1 MSGQP
6 GKPRSPAPPPRFCPS
21 PTKEWRM
28 LIAQSSSPLQTN
40 ENVVD
45 VDVSVPS
52 DESER
57 EDSGYVPRS
66 SVVRMPSGLSDFT
79 DGGFA
84 ALQLYDGW
92 MDDRP
97 GKRPPPPLFDT
108 FSERGD
114 DELDLDAL
122 PTFGRVRIDDGSR
135 SPSPA
140 EETAKIWD
148 RMFCTFDTSVLVC
161 PGIGLADDDDEEGLR
176 VPWAPS

>member
-1 MSGQP
+1 M
-6 GKPRSPAPPPRFCPS
+6 A
-21 PTKEWRM
+21 M
-28 LIAQSSSPLQTN
+28 AQSSSPPQDSSD
-40 ENVVD
+40 VVD

-66 SVVRMPSGLSDFT
+66 SVVLMP
-79 DGGFA
+79 DGNLA
-84 ALQLYDGW
+84 SLQLYDGW
-92 MDDRP
+92 MDDQP
-97 GKRPPPPLFDT
+97 GKRLPLFDT

-114 DELDLDAL
+114 DKLEDAL

-140 EETAKIWD
+140 EETARVWD
-148 RMFCTFDTSVLVC
+148 RLFCSFDTSVLVC
-161 PGIGLADDDDEEGLR
+161 PGVGLADDDDEEGLR

>member
-1 MSGQP
+1 M
-6 GKPRSPAPPPRFCPS
+6 
-21 PTKEWRM
+21 RM
-28 LIAQSSSPLQTN
+28 LMAQSSSPPQASET
-40 ENVVD
+40 VVD

-66 SVVRMPSGLSDFT
+66 SVVLMP
-79 DGGFA
+79 DGNLA
-84 ALQLYDGW
+84 SLPLYNGW

-114 DELDLDAL
+114 DELDA
-122 PTFGRVRIDDGSR
+122 PATFGRLRIDDGSR

-140 EETAKIWD
+140 EETARVWD
-148 RMFCTFDTSVLVC
+148 RLFCSFDTSVLVC
-161 PGIGLADDDDEEGLR
+161 PGVGLADDDDEEGLR

>member
-1 MSGQP
+1 
-6 GKPRSPAPPPRFCPS
+6 
-21 PTKEWRM
+21 M
-28 LIAQSSSPLQTN
+28 LMAQSSSPPQDSSD
-40 ENVVD
+40 VVD

-66 SVVRMPSGLSDFT
+66 SVVLMP
-79 DGGFA
+79 DGNLA
-84 ALQLYDGW
+84 SQQLYDGW

-97 GKRPPPPLFDT
+97 GKRPLFDT

-114 DELDLDAL
+114 DELDA
-122 PTFGRVRIDDGSR
+122 PATFGRVRIDDGSR

-140 EETAKIWD
+140 EETARVWD
-148 RMFCTFDTSVLVC
+148 RLFCSFDTSVLVC
-161 PGIGLADDDDEEGLR
+161 PGVGLADDDDEEGLR

>member
-1 MSGQP
+1 M
-6 GKPRSPAPPPRFCPS
+6 A
-21 PTKEWRM
+21 M
-28 LIAQSSSPLQTN
+28 AQSSSPPQASET
-40 ENVVD
+40 VVD

-66 SVVRMPSGLSDFT
+66 SVVLMP
-79 DGGFA
+79 DGNRA
-84 ALQLYDGW
+84 SLQLYDGW

-97 GKRPPPPLFDT
+97 GKRPPPPPLFDT

-114 DELDLDAL
+114 DELDAL

-140 EETAKIWD
+140 EETARVWD
-148 RMFCTFDTSVLVC
+148 RLFCSFDTSVLVC
-161 PGIGLADDDDEEGLR
+161 PGVGLADDDDEEGLR
-176 VPWAPS
+176 GPGAPS

>member
-21 PTKEWRM
+21 PTKIRM
-28 LIAQSSSPLQTN
+28 LMAQSSSPPQASET
-40 ENVVD
+40 VVD

-66 SVVRMPSGLSDFT
+66 SVVRMP
-79 DGGFA
+79 DGNLA
-84 ALQLYDGW
+84 SLQLYDGW

-97 GKRPPPPLFDT
+97 GLLPLFDT

-114 DELDLDAL
+114 DELELDAL
-122 PTFGRVRIDDGSR
+122 PTFGRLRIDDGSR

-161 PGIGLADDDDEEGLR
+161 PGIGPVDDDDEEGLR

>member
-6 GKPRSPAPPPRFCPS
+6 GTNRSRAPPPRFCPS
-21 PTKEWRM
+21 PTKIRM
-28 LIAQSSSPLQTN
+28 LMAQSSSPPQASET
-40 ENVVD
+40 VVD

-66 SVVRMPSGLSDFT
+66 SVVRMP
-79 DGGFA
+79 DGNLA
-84 ALQLYDGW
+84 SLQLYDGW

-114 DELDLDAL
+114 DELDAL
-122 PTFGRVRIDDGSR
+122 PFGRVRLDDGSR

-140 EETAKIWD
+140 EETARVWD
-148 RMFCTFDTSVLVC
+148 RLFCTFDTSVLVC
-161 PGIGLADDDDEEGLR
+161 PGIGPAEDDDEEGLR

>member
-6 GKPRSPAPPPRFCPS
+6 GTNRSRAPPPRFCPS
-21 PTKEWRM
+21 PTKIRM
-28 LIAQSSSPLQTN
+28 LMAQSSSPPQASET
-40 ENVVD
+40 VVD

-66 SVVRMPSGLSDFT
+66 SVVRMP
-79 DGGFA
+79 DGNLA
-84 ALQLYDGW
+84 SLQLYDGW

-114 DELDLDAL
+114 DELDAL
-122 PTFGRVRIDDGSR
+122 PFGRVRLDDGSR

-161 PGIGLADDDDEEGLR
+161 PGIGPADDDDEEGLR

>member
-6 GKPRSPAPPPRFCPS
+6 GTNRSRAPPPRFCPS
-21 PTKEWRM
+21 PTKIRM
-28 LIAQSSSPLQTN
+28 LMAQSSSPPQASET
-40 ENVVD
+40 VVD

-66 SVVRMPSGLSDFT
+66 SVVLMP
-79 DGGFA
+79 DGNLA
-84 ALQLYDGW
+84 SLQLYDGW

-114 DELDLDAL
+114 DELDA
-122 PTFGRVRIDDGSR
+122 PATFGRLRIDDGSR

-140 EETAKIWD
+140 EETARVWD
-148 RMFCTFDTSVLVC
+148 RLFCSFDTSVLVC
-161 PGIGLADDDDEEGLR
+161 PGVGLADDDDEEGLR

>member
-6 GKPRSPAPPPRFCPS
+6 GTNRSRAPPPRFCPS
-21 PTKEWRM
+21 PTKIRM
-28 LIAQSSSPLQTN
+28 LMAQSSSPPQASET
-40 ENVVD
+40 VVD

-66 SVVRMPSGLSDFT
+66 SVVRMP
-79 DGGFA
+79 DGNLA
-84 ALQLYDGW
+84 SLQLYDGW

-97 GKRPPPPLFDT
+97 GKRPAPPPLFDT

-114 DELDLDAL
+114 DELDAL
-122 PTFGRVRIDDGSR
+122 PFGRVRLDDGSR

-161 PGIGLADDDDEEGLR
+161 PGIGPADDDDEEGLR

>member
-6 GKPRSPAPPPRFCPS
+6 GTNRSRAPPPRFCPS
-21 PTKEWRM
+21 PTKIRM
-28 LIAQSSSPLQTN
+28 LMAQSSSPPQASET
-40 ENVVD
+40 VVD

-66 SVVRMPSGLSDFT
+66 SVVRMP
-79 DGGFA
+79 DGNLA
-84 ALQLYDGW
+84 SLQLYDGW

-97 GKRPPPPLFDT
+97 GLLPLFDT

-114 DELDLDAL
+114 DELELDAL
-122 PTFGRVRIDDGSR
+122 PTFGRLRIDDGSR

-161 PGIGLADDDDEEGLR
+161 PGIGPADDDDEEGHR

>member
-1 MSGQP
+1 M
-6 GKPRSPAPPPRFCPS
+6 
-21 PTKEWRM
+21 RM
-28 LIAQSSSPLQTN
+28 LMAQSSSPPQASET
-40 ENVVD
+40 VVD

-66 SVVRMPSGLSDFT
+66 SVVLMP
-79 DGGFA
+79 DGNLA
-84 ALQLYDGW
+84 SLQLYDGW

-97 GKRPPPPLFDT
+97 GKRPRFDT

-114 DELDLDAL
+114 DELDARA
-122 PTFGRVRIDDGSR
+122 TFGRGRIDDGSR

-140 EETAKIWD
+140 EETARGWD
-148 RMFCTFDTSVLVC
+148 RRCWSFDTSVLVC
-161 PGIGLADDDDEEGLR
+161 PGVGLADDDDEEGLR

>member
-6 GKPRSPAPPPRFCPS
+6 GTNRSRAPPPRFCPS
-21 PTKEWRM
+21 PTKIRM
-28 LIAQSSSPLQTN
+28 LMAQSSSPPQASET
-40 ENVVD
+40 VVD

-66 SVVRMPSGLSDFT
+66 SVVRMP
-79 DGGFA
+79 DGNLA
-84 ALQLYDGW
+84 SLQLYDGW

-97 GKRPPPPLFDT
+97 GKRPPPPPLFDT

-114 DELDLDAL
+114 DELDAL
-122 PTFGRVRIDDGSR
+122 PFGRVRIDDGSR

-161 PGIGLADDDDEEGLR
+161 PGIGPADDDDEEGLR

>member
-1 MSGQP
+1 M
-6 GKPRSPAPPPRFCPS
+6 A
-21 PTKEWRM
+21 M
-28 LIAQSSSPLQTN
+28 AQSSSPHQASET
-40 ENVVD
+40 VVD

-66 SVVRMPSGLSDFT
+66 SVVLMP
-79 DGGFA
+79 DGNLA
-84 ALQLYDGW
+84 SLQLYNGW

-114 DELDLDAL
+114 DELDA
-122 PTFGRVRIDDGSR
+122 PATFGRLRIDDGSR

-140 EETAKIWD
+140 EETARVWD
-148 RMFCTFDTSVLVC
+148 RLFCSFDTSVLVC
-161 PGIGLADDDDEEGLR
+161 PGVGLADDDDEEGLR

>member
-1 MSGQP
+1 M
-6 GKPRSPAPPPRFCPS
+6 
-21 PTKEWRM
+21 RM
-28 LIAQSSSPLQTN
+28 LMAQSSSPPQASET
-40 ENVVD
+40 VVD

-66 SVVRMPSGLSDFT
+66 SVVLMP
-79 DGGFA
+79 DGNLA
-84 ALQLYDGW
+84 SLQLYDGW
-92 MDDRP
+92 MDDQP

-114 DELDLDAL
+114 DELEA
-122 PTFGRVRIDDGSR
+122 PATFGRVRIDDGSR

-140 EETAKIWD
+140 EETARVWD
-148 RMFCTFDTSVLVC
+148 RLFCSFDTSVLVC
-161 PGIGLADDDDEEGLR
+161 PGVGLADDDDEEGLR

>member
-6 GKPRSPAPPPRFCPS
+6 GTNRSRAPPPRFCPS
-21 PTKEWRM
+21 PTKIRM
-28 LIAQSSSPLQTN
+28 LMAQSSSPPQASET
-40 ENVVD
+40 VVD

-66 SVVRMPSGLSDFT
+66 SVVLMP
-79 DGGFA
+79 DGNLA
-84 ALQLYDGW
+84 SLQLYDGW

-97 GKRPPPPLFDT
+97 GLLPLFDT

-114 DELDLDAL
+114 DELELDAL
-122 PTFGRVRIDDGSR
+122 PTFGRLRIDDGSR

-161 PGIGLADDDDEEGLR
+161 PGIGPVDDDDEEGLR

>member
-6 GKPRSPAPPPRFCPS
+6 GTNRSRAPPPRFCPS
-21 PTKEWRM
+21 PTKIRM
-28 LIAQSSSPLQTN
+28 LMAQSSSPPQASET
-40 ENVVD
+40 VVD

-52 DESER
+52 NESER

-66 SVVRMPSGLSDFT
+66 SVVRMP
-79 DGGFA
+79 DGNLA
-84 ALQLYDGW
+84 SLQLYDGW

-97 GKRPPPPLFDT
+97 GKRPPPLFDT

-114 DELDLDAL
+114 DELELDAL
-122 PTFGRVRIDDGSR
+122 PTFGRLRIDDGSR

>member
-92 MDDRP
+92 MDVST

-114 DELDLDAL
+114 DELD
-122 PTFGRVRIDDGSR
+122 FGRLRIDDGSR

-140 EETAKIWD
+140 EETARVWD
-148 RMFCTFDTSVLVC
+148 RLFCSFDTSVLVC
-161 PGIGLADDDDEEGLR
+161 PGVGLADDDDEEGLR

>member
-6 GKPRSPAPPPRFCPS
+6 GTNRSRAPPPRFCPS
-21 PTKEWRM
+21 PTKIRM
-28 LIAQSSSPLQTN
+28 LMAQSSSPPQASET
-40 ENVVD
+40 VVD

-66 SVVRMPSGLSDFT
+66 SVVRMP
-79 DGGFA
+79 DGNLA
-84 ALQLYDGW
+84 SLQLYDGW

-140 EETAKIWD
+140 EETARVWD

>member
-6 GKPRSPAPPPRFCPS
+6 GTNRSRAPPPRFCPS
-21 PTKEWRM
+21 PTKIRM
-28 LIAQSSSPLQTN
+28 LMAQSSSPPQASET
-40 ENVVD
+40 VVD

-66 SVVRMPSGLSDFT
+66 SVVLMP
-79 DGGFA
+79 DGNLA
-84 ALQLYDGW
+84 SLQLYDGW

-114 DELDLDAL
+114 DELE

-140 EETAKIWD
+140 EETARVWD
-148 RMFCTFDTSVLVC
+148 RLFCSFDTSVLVC
-161 PGIGLADDDDEEGLR
+161 PGVGLADDDDEEGLR

>member
-1 MSGQP
+1 M
-6 GKPRSPAPPPRFCPS
+6 
-21 PTKEWRM
+21 RM
-28 LIAQSSSPLQTN
+28 LMAQSSSPPQASET
-40 ENVVD
+40 VVD

-66 SVVRMPSGLSDFT
+66 SVVLMP
-79 DGGFA
+79 DGNLA
-84 ALQLYDGW
+84 SLQLYDGW

-114 DELDLDAL
+114 DELDA
-122 PTFGRVRIDDGSR
+122 PATFGRVRIDDGSR

-140 EETAKIWD
+140 EETARVWD
-148 RMFCTFDTSVLVC
+148 RLFCSFDTSVLVC
-161 PGIGLADDDDEEGLR
+161 PGVGLADDDDEEGLR

>member
-1 MSGQP
+1 M
-6 GKPRSPAPPPRFCPS
+6 
-21 PTKEWRM
+21 M
-28 LIAQSSSPLQTN
+28 AQSSSPPQDSSD
-40 ENVVD
+40 VVD

-92 MDDRP
+92 MDVST
-97 GKRPPPPLFDT
+97 GKRPPPPPLFDT

-114 DELDLDAL
+114 DELDA
-122 PTFGRVRIDDGSR
+122 PATFGRVRIDDGSR

-140 EETAKIWD
+140 EETARVWD
-148 RMFCTFDTSVLVC
+148 RLFCSFDTSVLVC
-161 PGIGLADDDDEEGLR
+161 PGVGLADDDDEEGLR

>member
-6 GKPRSPAPPPRFCPS
+6 GTNRSRAPPPRFCPS
-21 PTKEWRM
+21 PTKIRM
-28 LIAQSSSPLQTN
+28 LMAQSSSPPQASET
-40 ENVVD
+40 VVD

-66 SVVRMPSGLSDFT
+66 SVVRMP
-79 DGGFA
+79 DGNLA
-84 ALQLYDGW
+84 SLQLYDGW

-97 GKRPPPPLFDT
+97 GKRPPPPPLFDT

-114 DELDLDAL
+114 DELDAL
-122 PTFGRVRIDDGSR
+122 PFGRVRLDDGSR

-140 EETAKIWD
+140 EETARVWD
-148 RMFCTFDTSVLVC
+148 RLFCTFDTSVLVC
-161 PGIGLADDDDEEGLR
+161 PGIGPAEDDDEEGLR

>member
-28 LIAQSSSPLQTN
+28 LIAQSSSPPQDSSD
-40 ENVVD
+40 VVD

-66 SVVRMPSGLSDFT
+66 SVVRMP
-79 DGGFA
+79 DGNLA
-84 ALQLYDGW
+84 SLQLYDGW

-97 GKRPPPPLFDT
+97 GKRPAPPPLFDT

-114 DELDLDAL
+114 DELDAL
-122 PTFGRVRIDDGSR
+122 PFGRVRLDDGSR

-161 PGIGLADDDDEEGLR
+161 PGIGPADDDDEEGLR